1 MSLHEE
7 ADVGQLVGTHAAA
20 SSRRMKPTPVTV
32 SGVSF
37 VSTFWL
43 IFTTLVLCGLVI
55 AAAFP
60 HWIENDVGSVE
71 KRRELD
77 NLLRRVDIGLYYFC
91 YKITTSL
98 DPISNNATF
107 EECTPY
113 LQYEPPATHDGSATN
128 LEKAELEDIAF
139 LFSASIVYA
148 FAFLMLVVS
157 LIVGVIAYC
166 KPRVKN
172 NSMFAVAFVFQV
184 VGGEILFVCPDY
196 KLTCVSFC
204 VARIGTV
211 RDQSVVENNQ
221 KCGAVAFILLRIGPY
236 CSVHTQSS
244 ANKCSCV

>member
-7 ADVGQLVGTHAAA
+7 ADLGQLVGTHAAA
-20 SSRRMKPTPVTV
+20 ASSRRMMKPTPVTV

-43 IFTTLVLCGLVI
+43 IFTTLVLCGLVVS
-55 AAAFP
+55 AAFP

-91 YKITTSL
+91 YEITTSL
-98 DPISNNATF
+98 DPTSSNATF

-113 LQYEPPATHDGSATN
+113 LQYEPPATHDGSVTN
-128 LEKAELEDIAF
+128 LEKANLEDIAF

-148 FAFLMLVVS
+148 FAFLMLVIS

-184 VGGEILFVCPDY
+184 VGGEFSFVCPNY
-196 KLTCVSFC
+196 MLTCVLCMHGLELS
-204 VARIGTV
+204 GTKAWL
-211 RDQSVVENNQ
+211 RNKPQ
-221 KCGAVAFILLRIGPY
+221 CGGIHFTTYRPMLHCIPTKL
-236 CSVHTQSS
+236 
-244 ANKCSCV
+244 NKCT